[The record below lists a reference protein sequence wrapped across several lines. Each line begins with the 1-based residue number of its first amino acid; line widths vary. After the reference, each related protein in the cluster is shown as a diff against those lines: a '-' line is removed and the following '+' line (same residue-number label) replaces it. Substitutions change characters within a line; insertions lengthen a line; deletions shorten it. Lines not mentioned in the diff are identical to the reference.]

1 MKVAIFTL
9 PTIICIKYYGKIRE
23 WGRSGIVLAQAY
35 PTGDIPGKR
44 QLHSSGILA
53 AHSHRR
59 AVPRVGLRESISV
72 ELKNQTVQKL
82 FNKIFLPTIINKHAH
97 F

>member
-59 AVPRVGLRESISV
+59 AVPRVGLREYKCAIKKS
-72 ELKNQTVQKL
+72 NCT
-82 FNKIFLPTIINKHAH
+82 KIV
-97 F
+97 